1 MADEPTYAPTA
12 PEFDLVA
19 PAEPDAGTSE
29 AAPEP
34 PAEDA
39 PTYDDVAGGAESGSE
54 GEDQAG
60 SEADAGTLDASLV
73 ADEENAA

>member
-1 MADEPTYAPTA
+1 MADEPTYDIVA

-29 AAPEP
+29 AAFEP
-34 PAEDA
+34 PLEDA

-60 SEADAGTLDASLV
+60 SEVDAGTLDTSQV
-73 ADEENAA
+73 AGGQSAA